1 MVLRFD
7 TISISDRDPI
17 AASSGVMHHSR
28 VKGNRLRHRMENDAM
43 RSFDPGPFPQSY
55 NVDAQLVAAVQ
66 INAGARCHES
76 ASLLSS
82 YHCCAELYR
91 RAVDRRNEHK
101 IATAS
106 KLLEDA
112 ERNLRKF
119 LFRCRQ
125 IAKPWEGSC
134 RDRCVTCA

>member
-1 MVLRFD
+1 
-7 TISISDRDPI
+7 
-17 AASSGVMHHSR
+17 
-28 VKGNRLRHRMENDAM
+28 MENDAM
-43 RSFDPGPFPQSY
+43 RSADLSLLQSY
-55 NVDAQLVAAVQ
+55 NVDTQLIAAVQ
-66 INAGARCHES
+66 VNAGARCHES

-91 RAVDRRNEHK
+91 RALDRKNEHK

-119 LFRCRQ
+119 LFRCRK
-125 IAKPWEGSC
+125 IAKPWEGVAAIVVS
-134 RDRCVTCA
+134 